1 MEFKI
6 SELMRLIEDDS
17 VTLEEYD
24 AASADKIKEAVM
36 SKIHK
41 EEKKTIPAR
50 RWGRTLLIAAV
61 ITCLMLAMAVTA
73 GADPLSIFGHAREE
87 QRYQQEAD
95 EKFKQSM
102 QEKGEDYQTPDNMDT
117 VKLDSIVTVN
127 DQTVDINRF
136 TKAAEFIDTP
146 ESGGEYTGP
155 ELKGIRVHLKESYY
169 DGKDL
174 RLGVALESLDGTPL
188 SLVPMS
194 EGNFADTEDVSAA
207 HQEWYI
213 RDHVYLSDGTDI
225 GYHGTFYT
233 PEGMYLNFSGGI
245 AQEAQGQDEIQIS
258 LVICSYIDDPNAPEK
273 SGDPDFGADF
283 GAQETVTFTI
293 PNTAK

>member
-6 SELMRLIEDDS
+6 SELMSLIDDDS
-17 VTLEEYD
+17 ILLEEYD
-24 AASADKIKEAVM
+24 AASSDTIKEAVM
-36 SKIHK
+36 HKIHK
-41 EEKKTIPAR
+41 EETKSKPAR

-61 ITCLMLAMAVTA
+61 IVCLTLATMVAA

-87 QRYQQEAD
+87 QRYQQEQD
-95 EKFKQSM
+95 ERFRKSL
-102 QEKGEDYQTPDNMDT
+102 EERGEEYQAPANLDT
-117 VKLDSIVTVN
+117 VDLDSIVTVN

-136 TKAAEFIDTP
+136 TRAAEFVDAP

-174 RLGVALESLDGTPL
+174 RLGVALESLDGSEL
-188 SLVPMS
+188 YLVPMTD
-194 EGNFADTEDVSAA
+194 GAYADTEDMSVS

-213 RDHVYLSDGTDI
+213 RDHIYLSDGTDI
-225 GYHGTFYT
+225 GYHNTSCT
-233 PEGMYLNFSGGI
+233 PEGMYLDFYGGI
-245 AQEAQGQDEIQIS
+245 AEQAQGKDEIQIS
-258 LVICSYIDDPNAPEK
+258 LTIRSSIKDPNAPK
-273 SGDPDFGADF
+273 KTGDPDYGADF

>member
-6 SELMRLIEDDS
+6 SELMSLIDDDS
-17 VTLEEYD
+17 ITLEEYNV
-24 AASADKIKEAVM
+24 ASTERIKEAVM
-36 SKIHK
+36 NKIHK
-41 EEKKTIPAR
+41 EENKSRPAR

-61 ITCLMLAMAVTA
+61 VACLTLATMVAA

-87 QRYQQEAD
+87 QRYQQEQD
-95 EKFKQSM
+95 EQFRKSL
-102 QEKGEDYQTPDNMDT
+102 EERGEEYHAPDNLDT
-117 VKLDSIVTVN
+117 VDLDSIVTVN

-136 TKAAEFIDTP
+136 TKATEFVDAP
-146 ESGGEYTGP
+146 KSGGEYTGP

-174 RLGVALESLDGTPL
+174 RLGVALESLDGSALYP
-188 SLVPMS
+188 VPMTD
-194 EGNFADTEDVSAA
+194 GAYTDTEDVSAS

-213 RDHVYLSDGTDI
+213 RDHIRLSDGTEI
-225 GYHGTFYT
+225 GYYNTHYT
-233 PEGMYLNFSGGI
+233 PEGMYFSFYDGI
-245 AQEAQGQDEIQIS
+245 AEEAQGKDELQIS
-258 LVICSYIDDPNAPEK
+258 LTIRSYIEDSNAPEK
-273 SGDPDFGADF
+273 TGDPDFGADF